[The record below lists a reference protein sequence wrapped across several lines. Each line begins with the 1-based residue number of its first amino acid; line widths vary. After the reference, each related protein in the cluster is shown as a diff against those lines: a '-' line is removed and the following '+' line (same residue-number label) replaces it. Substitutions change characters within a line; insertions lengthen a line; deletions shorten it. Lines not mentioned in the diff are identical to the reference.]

1 MRNTPLAPIATP
13 RRNLFRVFVVLLCS
27 LVILS
32 ACSAGEDDEGH
43 QFANDPKATKPASQS
58 TEPPTPEVDEP
69 VSTMESTPSAAELL
83 VVRGAPKY
91 TYVVVDG
98 RLGSYEVESET
109 FTPLEL
115 PQDTEPMGFA
125 SSPTGDRVSVLGW
138 SDQTY
143 SVQFFTADGKPIS
156 EPAEFG
162 LASATTGV
170 GTPEASPVSTP
181 VASPM
186 ATPTSSRSR
195 AQLTIS
201 WVPQGDAVVVA
212 GPGVLNRISIDG
224 SVMPISR
231 AGTTGMVVF
240 GLWSPMDSQV
250 ALLTQQMDGHQ
261 NVFMLDSG
269 SAEANELEPLQ
280 LEPGQSLSNLQWL
293 PNGLGVVFVIGD
305 NSPDGL
311 MNGQLYVYKFKEAV
325 PTLLATSGQGGPAGT
340 ISHAVVSPDG
350 SSITYAVMV
359 HDQHEWHLH
368 SLWVKPIAGG
378 NSQQIHL
385 DSNAS
390 ITQIT
395 WTAEGLMVQQSNGDI
410 TILDGAPD
418 DAESEAT
425 PTDSPVGSPDATPV
439 SSPVPHATPQG

>member
-1 MRNTPLAPIATP
+1 MRNTPLVPSANP
-13 RRNLFRVFVVLLCS
+13 RRNLFRVFAVLLCS

-32 ACSAGEDDEGH
+32 ACSTGDEDEGH
-43 QFANDPKATKPASQS
+43 QFANDPKATKPAAQS
-58 TEPPTPEVDEP
+58 TEPPTPEAEKPAPTVAP
-69 VSTMESTPSAAELL
+69 TPSASELL

-91 TYVVVDG
+91 AYVLVDG
-98 RLGSYEVESET
+98 NLVAFEVGSET
-109 FTPLEL
+109 YTPLEL
-115 PQDTEPMGFA
+115 PEDTELIAFA
-125 SSPTGDRVSVLGW
+125 SSPTGDRVGVLGVRGEA
-138 SDQTY
+138 Y
-143 SVQFFTADGKPIS
+143 SVQFFGADGKPIS

-162 LASATTGV
+162 LASATAGI
-170 GTPEASPVSTP
+170 GTPQASPISTP
-181 VASPM
+181 NASPQ

-231 AGTTGMVVF
+231 TGTTGMVVF
-240 GLWSPMDSQV
+240 GIWSPMDSQV

-269 SAEANELEPLQ
+269 NVEAEELEPLQ
-280 LEPGQSLSNLQWL
+280 LEPGESLSNLQWL
-293 PNGLGVVFVIGD
+293 PNGLGVVFVTGD

-311 MNGQLYVYKFKEAV
+311 VNGQLYVYKFNEDV

-350 SSITYAVMV
+350 SSVTYAVMV
-359 HDQHEWHLH
+359 RDQHEWHLH

-378 NSQQIHL
+378 ASQQIHL
-385 DSNAS
+385 ESNAS

-410 TILDGAPD
+410 TILDGDPD
-418 DAESEAT
+418 DADSEAT
-425 PTDSPVGSPDATPV
+425 PIASPVGSPEASPV
-439 SSPVPHATPQG
+439 SSPISMATPQG